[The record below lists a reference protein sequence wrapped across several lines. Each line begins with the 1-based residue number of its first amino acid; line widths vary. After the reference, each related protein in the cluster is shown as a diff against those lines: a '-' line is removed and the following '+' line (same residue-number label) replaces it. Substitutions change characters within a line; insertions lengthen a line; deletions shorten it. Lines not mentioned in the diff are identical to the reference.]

1 MPQLTSDSPNVAS
14 SAAIARSHDTSG
26 VNAPPKHQPLTIA
39 IVGFGNTRSI
49 RHCQSMLSRRT
60 LRCTCSG
67 ASSTSR
73 KYSLRSMPA
82 ENESPAPVS
91 TSTAASS
98 SASTASSTSIIS
110 ALSRGLIA
118 LRLSGR
124 FRVTHAIRSSTRTS
138 TVCQRPF
145 SLIGG
150 SMRGARRVRGVAA
163 EEQMAA
169 VVPAEAERLARL
181 NALLEQVAAT
191 NAFQRE
197 RLSDRV
203 PLATLDDLATLPFT
217 TKDDLVS
224 DQAANPPYGTNLT
237 FPLDR
242 YTHLHQTSGTSG
254 TTLRVLDTPEDWA
267 WWRRNLG
274 VVFRAAGVGPEDR
287 VALAYSFGPY
297 IQFWASYEGAQDV
310 GAMVIALGG
319 MDSLQRLQTIRDYR
333 ATTLL
338 CTPTYAVHLAR
349 VAEQHDL
356 GEALGSVERV
366 VCTGEPGGSIASVR
380 RQIQVGWGARCLDH
394 AGLTEV
400 GSFAYP
406 CDSCGGMHLREDEV
420 VAEIVDSETGEPV
433 PDGATGELV
442 VTALARSG
450 FPVVRYRTGD

>member
-1 MPQLTSDSPNVAS
+1 
-14 SAAIARSHDTSG
+14 
-26 VNAPPKHQPLTIA
+26 
-39 IVGFGNTRSI
+39 
-49 RHCQSMLSRRT
+49 
-60 LRCTCSG
+60 
-67 ASSTSR
+67 
-73 KYSLRSMPA
+73 
-82 ENESPAPVS
+82 
-91 TSTAASS
+91 
-98 SASTASSTSIIS
+98 
-110 ALSRGLIA
+110 
-118 LRLSGR
+118 
-124 FRVTHAIRSSTRTS
+124 
-138 TVCQRPF
+138 
-145 SLIGG
+145 
-150 SMRGARRVRGVAA
+150 VRGVAA
-163 EEQMAA
+163 EQQTRAT
-169 VVPAEAERLARL
+169 VPADAVRLERL
-181 NALLEQVAAT
+181 NALLEQAVET

-217 TKDDLVS
+217 TKDDLVA

-274 VVFRAAGVGPEDR
+274 IVFRAAGVGPADR

-319 MDSLQRLQTIRDYR
+319 MDSLQRLRTMRDYR

-338 CTPTYAVHLAR
+338 GTPTYAVHLAR

-356 GEALGSVERV
+356 TDALSSVERV

-380 RQIQVGWGARCLDH
+380 RQIQVGWGAKCFDH
-394 AGLTEV
+394 AGLSEV

-406 CDSCGGMHLREDEV
+406 CDSCGGMHLREDEF
-420 VAEIVDSETGEPV
+420 VAEILDPETGEAV
-433 PDGATGELV
+433 PDGASGELV
-442 VTALARSG
+442 VTALGRTG
-450 FPVVRYRTGD
+450 FPVIRYRTGDVVERSPVDCGVGHPGRWLPQGILGRSDDMVVIRGMNVFPSAIEQILREFEGVGEFRITFYSEPTAMDEVKLEVELARPIEARAIQAQLRQTLGLRVRIVPLKPGILPTQVGKARRVADLRGTQPATMVRREG